1 MKALVI
7 GGGGF
12 VGSAIV
18 RQLVDKGANEVAVF
32 GRNKYLHLKKMDVQ
46 QFQGDILDSDL
57 LIRTMQG
64 YDTVFHVAAKAG
76 IWGAKQE
83 FEQTN
88 VTGTRNVL

>member
-18 RQLVDKGANEVAVF
+18 RQLVERGDEAAVL
-32 GRNKYLHLKKMDVQ
+32 GRSHYPKIDRLGIRQYQV
-46 QFQGDILDSDL
+46 DILDSDH

-76 IWGAKQE
+76 LWGPKE
-83 FEQTN
+83 E
-88 VTGTRNVL
+88 